1 MSTPEQPA
9 AAPPPG
15 AQQPGAPGLA
25 IAGFV
30 CGLVGLVLSAII
42 ICFFIGGPVA
52 LVGVVLSAIGLRQA
66 NERGAK
72 RGLAIA
78 GLVCGIIG
86 VLIALVVTIIAI
98 ASDDSSD
105 TDFDFETSATV
116 ILPLMMARGRAA
128 LESARARLARHG

>member
-1 MSTPEQPA
+1 MSPPEQPA
-9 AAPPPG
+9 AAPPPPPAERPQG
-15 AQQPGAPGLA
+15 HPGMAV
-25 IAGFV
+25 AGFV

-78 GLVCGIIG
+78 GLVCGVIG
-86 VLIALVVTIIAI
+86 VLIALVITIAAI
-98 ASDDSSD
+98 AGDDTD
-105 TDFDFETSATV
+105 TDFDFETSSTV

-128 LESARARLARHG
+128 LDSART

>member
-1 MSTPEQPA
+1 MA
-9 AAPPPG
+9 V
-15 AQQPGAPGLA
+15 
-25 IAGFV
+25 AGFV

-52 LVGVVLSAIGLRQA
+52 LVGLVLSVIGLRQA

-86 VLIALVVTIIAI
+86 VLIALVITILAI
-98 ASDDSSD
+98 AGEGDSDV
-105 TDFDFETSATV
+105 DFDTSSTV

-128 LESARARLARHG
+128 LRSARASLARRG

>member
-9 AAPPPG
+9 AVPPPP
-15 AQQPGAPGLA
+15 AAEQPGPPGLA

-30 CGLVGLVLSAII
+30 CGVVGLVLSAIVV
-42 ICFFIGGPVA
+42 CFFIGGPVA
-52 LVGVVLSAIGLRQA
+52 IVGVVLSAIGFRQA

-86 VLIALVVTIIAI
+86 VLIALGITIGGI
-98 ASDDSSD
+98 ASD
-105 TDFDFETSATV
+105 
-116 ILPLMMARGRAA
+116 
-128 LESARARLARHG
+128 